1 MREREIMEL
10 WPREKAAWEGEKRFV
25 DEQRSHLA
33 TICISTLPFFMF
45 YCFVFAFLFLSSLF
59 SFFFYFLSFFVIQRK
74 QERSWSIF
82 LTDSQRSRW
91 CVRPIMRQTDPPLS
105 VPSAQL
111 KASSSGSRAN
121 DGAMGRKAI
130 SNDPDEDVSNV
141 V

>member
-1 MREREIMEL
+1 MREKSWSCGR
-10 WPREKAAWEGEKRFV
+10 GKRLRGKGKKDSWVSNGRTLLRFASPLC
-25 DEQRSHLA
+25 RFSCFIA
-33 TICISTLPFFMF
+33 SFLPFCSFP
-45 YCFVFAFLFLSSLF
+45 LFFPL
-59 SFFFYFLSFFVIQRK
+59 FFYFLSFFVIQRK